1 MICRKCDR
9 FSIRDSLRDCIHVSR
24 TVLLNLRHRKLRGAS
39 MEARVQLFNQFIELF
54 GILFI
59 GYLFRPFDPAFFF
72 LAFCKEKKF

>member
-1 MICRKCDR
+1 
-9 FSIRDSLRDCIHVSR
+9 
-24 TVLLNLRHRKLRGAS
+24 